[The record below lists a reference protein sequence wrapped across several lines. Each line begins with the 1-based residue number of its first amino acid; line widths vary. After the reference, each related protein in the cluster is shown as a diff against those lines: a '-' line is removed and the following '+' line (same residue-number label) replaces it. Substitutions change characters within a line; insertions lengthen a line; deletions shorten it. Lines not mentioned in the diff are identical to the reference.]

1 MTSTHSPHARRIG
14 ILVAVCAAVAAS
26 VPTLGGT
33 AHAAARFAPATVVVT
48 KNMHFKITNIGPN
61 SDTDCDVVGDLYTP
75 SAASAAHPAPAI
87 LTTNGFGGSKD
98 DQAAMAMTEAERG
111 YVVLSYS
118 GLGFGAMPTASPPE
132 DGSTCQIEIDDPD
145 WDGQAGKQ
153 LISFLGGEP
162 GIGYTT
168 YSETTKAYSGPVT
181 DHDVLLDTHD
191 HNPAD
196 AGKPDPYDP
205 RVGMIG
211 GSEGGE
217 VQFAVADVD
226 PRLDMIIPEIT
237 WNDLAFSL
245 GPNNT
250 SLPPHSDSYTTP
262 GVLKLDWPVL
272 FSAIGEEDGVD
283 KDVTQPATLAGTG
296 VCPNFDPQVC
306 TALAT
311 SAGLGYPPS
320 DASAS
325 DPVGSLSP
333 SLDAV
338 GFLRH
343 RSVESYMANI
353 RIPVLLAQGQ
363 ADTLFELSEAATTFH
378 ALQAQG
384 TPVKMIWQSWGHSDS
399 TPVAGEDVLG
409 DAGSPEGGM
418 FQAWF
423 DHYLK
428 GENTDLGPTF
438 SYYRDWDYHPGA
450 ATGAAAE
457 PAARAAYASSPTY
470 PVAPGVT
477 YALSGTDALTS
488 GTPVAGSSSFV
499 APPVV
504 GASYTETSAIDQ
516 STPVT
521 DAPGTYASY
530 TLPAFTTPVNV
541 VGIPTATLHLTAPA
555 ATSAAGPGDELVLFL
570 RLEDITPA
578 GTVVLPH
585 RLIAAFRTADLSKPV
600 TVQLP
605 GIVHQIP
612 AGDQLRLVVAGSDL
626 AFHGNN
632 VPQPVTVATGPGAA
646 ASTLTVPILGAT
658 TAAPPAT
665 APVAVAVATHAVPAR
680 GATRSDAS
688 GSLAFTGGNAWT
700 PLAALVAVGG
710 ALVLRRVARRR

>member
-1 MTSTHSPHARRIG
+1 
-14 ILVAVCAAVAAS
+14 
-26 VPTLGGT
+26 
-33 AHAAARFAPATVVVT
+33 
-48 KNMHFKITNIGPN
+48 
-61 SDTDCDVVGDLYTP
+61 
-75 SAASAAHPAPAI
+75 
-87 LTTNGFGGSKD
+87 
-98 DQAAMAMTEAERG
+98 
-111 YVVLSYS
+111 VVLSYS

-450 ATGAAAE
+450 ATGARRRARGARRLCLVADLPGRARGHLRPVGYRRADLRHPGGGQQQLHRAPGRRRQLHRDQRHRPEHPGHRRSRHLRLLHAARVHDAGQRGRDPHRDAALDRPRGDQRRRTRRRVGAVPAAGGHHPRGHGRAAAPAHRRVPDGRPVQAGDR
-457 PAARAAYASSPTY
+457 PAARDR
-470 PVAPGVT
+470 APDPGWR
-477 YALSGTDALTS
+477 S
-488 GTPVAGSSSFV
+488 
-499 APPVV
+499 APP
-504 GASYTETSAIDQ
+504 G
-516 STPVT
+516 
-521 DAPGTYASY
+521 
-530 TLPAFTTPVNV
+530 
-541 VGIPTATLHLTAPA
+541 
-555 ATSAAGPGDELVLFL
+555 
-570 RLEDITPA
+570 
-578 GTVVLPH
+578 
-585 RLIAAFRTADLSKPV
+585 
-600 TVQLP
+600 
-605 GIVHQIP
+605 
-612 AGDQLRLVVAGSDL
+612 
-626 AFHGNN
+626 
-632 VPQPVTVATGPGAA
+632 
-646 ASTLTVPILGAT
+646 
-658 TAAPPAT
+658 
-665 APVAVAVATHAVPAR
+665 R
-680 GATRSDAS
+680 GRQ
-688 GSLAFTGGNAWT
+688 
-700 PLAALVAVGG
+700 
-710 ALVLRRVARRR
+710 